1 MRILIAAD
9 VWLEQIGGMPRTLDA
24 TVRALRGLPD
34 TSVDLIHSRQFR
46 HHLSLPG
53 DPEMR
58 LPWVRQRT
66 FERIMAQYEPDAIHI
81 PVEGTLGLAARRYC
95 LSRGLPFTTAFTTKF
110 PDYAQA
116 RFHVPASVGYA
127 ILRRFHAAAERCLVA
142 TPSLAHELRIHGFD
156 NVALW
161 PRGVDLELFRPV
173 GKGWIDAPRP
183 IWMFVGRVAVEK
195 NITAFLDL
203 QLPGTKYVVGHGPQ
217 LSALRRKYP
226 SVRFT
231 GMLNG
236 EALVRHLS
244 SSDVLVFPSR
254 TDTFGLVML
263 EALACGVPVAAY
275 PVTGPRDL
283 ISGSGAGILDEDLG
297 RAAVSAL
304 DIAPP
309 TCRAHAE
316 RHTWAAS
323 ARQLRDNLAPIPRP

>member
-9 VWLEQIGGMPRTLDA
+9 VWLGQIGGMPRTLDA

-34 TSVDLIHSRQFR
+34 TSVDVIHSRQFR

-53 DPEMR
+53 DSEMCVP
-58 LPWVRQRT
+58 LVRQRT
-66 FERIMAQYEPDAIHI
+66 VETMLAQREPDAIHI
-81 PVEGTLGLAARRYC
+81 PVEGTLGLAVRRYC
-95 LSRGLPFTTAFTTKF
+95 ISRGLPFTTAFTTKF

-116 RFHVPASVGYA
+116 RFHIPASVGYA
-127 ILRRFHAAAERCLVA
+127 LLRRFHAAAERCLVA
-142 TPSLAHELRIHGFD
+142 TPSLADELRARGFD
-156 NVALW
+156 NIALW

-173 GKGWIDAPRP
+173 GKCWLDAPRP
-183 IWMFVGRVAVEK
+183 IWICVGRVAVEK

-283 ISGSGAGILDEDLG
+283 ISGSRAGILDEDLG

-304 DIAPP
+304 DIAPT

-316 RHTWAAS
+316 RYTWAAS